1 MFTRRAVNLVKVR
14 TGERKNGHQKRLVI
28 CNYGDYRIVGLF
40 RFLYVFNLVYSQAY
54 QGQLVRTG
62 ERIMLSIVFG
72 LLIVVV
78 SGILGA
84 YLDGIVEIKEKGLYW
99 GIGVLGGFFG
109 GLLIFKEIFS

>member
-1 MFTRRAVNLVKVR
+1 
-14 TGERKNGHQKRLVI
+14 
-28 CNYGDYRIVGLF
+28 
-40 RFLYVFNLVYSQAY
+40 
-54 QGQLVRTG
+54 
-62 ERIMLSIVFG
+62 MLSIVFG